1 MISHDLRSSGTGTL
15 SYNME
20 RPGKGAGAP
29 RERLVNTHN
38 HVHREDHVSREQTE
52 RSAQP
57 VDGLSRRAWLC
68 VRDRTAACNI
78 WFRARR

>member
-38 HVHREDHVSREQTE
+38 HVHRESRKSREQTE
-52 RSAQP
+52 SAQP
-57 VDGLSRRAWLC
+57 VGGLSRRVRGCVLC
-68 VRDRTAACNI
+68 VGTAVQFI